1 MSLRLYMDVH
11 VPQGITDGLRARK
24 VQVITAQEDGHR
36 EVDDEI
42 LLARAGALNCVLF
55 SRDEDLLGICSRWQ
69 RTGRFFAGLIFAEQV
84 TVTIGQ
90 CIRDLALIAEAA
102 TPEEMANRVEF
113 LPL

>member
-11 VPQGITDGLRARK
+11 VPQGITDGLRARR

-36 EVDDEI
+36 EVDDDV
-42 LLARAGALNCVLF
+42 LLARATALHCVLF
-55 SRDEDLLGICSRWQ
+55 SRDEDLLGICTQWQ
-69 RTGRFFAGLIFAEQV
+69 RSGKPFAGLVFAEQI

-90 CIRDLALIAEAA
+90 CIQDLALIAEAA
-102 TPEEMANRVEF
+102 TADEMANRVEF